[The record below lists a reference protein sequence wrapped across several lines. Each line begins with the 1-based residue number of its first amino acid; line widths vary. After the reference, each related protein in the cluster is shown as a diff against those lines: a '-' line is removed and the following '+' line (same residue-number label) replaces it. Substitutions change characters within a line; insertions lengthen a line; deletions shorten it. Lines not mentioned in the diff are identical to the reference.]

1 MLLWR
6 SSFPS
11 FAPCSASPT
20 DKSTNGLVNGA
31 RGVMVDRGKIR
42 RGATRR
48 MRANNDREVFILGSQ
63 EEVRGQRVNVKR

>member
-1 MLLWR
+1 
-6 SSFPS
+6 
-11 FAPCSASPT
+11 
-20 DKSTNGLVNGA
+20 
-31 RGVMVDRGKIR
+31 MVDRGKIR